1 VARNNPD
8 VSSNNPSPSLPR
20 LDNVRLRLSRSQT
33 PPPIEAF
40 HLTTIR
46 IVDARPMGD
55 GDEDPHSVD
64 HHNHALR
71 IQTTNLPGQQQ
82 PPTQPTTSN
91 GGSATT
97 AQDTPTP
104 NRVPSTRSFTSLT
117 NDSYASSPILTPS
130 GSTLLVPSTAVT
142 PFPSPLVLGAPAF
155 LSSVSPDNLILGP
168 SARQR
173 NRYSGLGTGPAA
185 AEKRVTSEFVPST
198 GFERRE
204 RSLSSNLS
212 GRTSTSSDGL
222 RREEVHASRSR
233 TSSVGDEVFV
243 RLTTRKHPV
252 DSRISSIGGRR
263 RMSGFVILFD
273 TSR

>member
-1 VARNNPD
+1 
-8 VSSNNPSPSLPR
+8 
-20 LDNVRLRLSRSQT
+20 
-33 PPPIEAF
+33 
-40 HLTTIR
+40 
-46 IVDARPMGD
+46 MGD
-55 GDEDPHSVD
+55 GDEGPHSLD
-64 HHNHALR
+64 HHDHALR

-82 PPTQPTTSN
+82 PPTQPTTNN

-97 AQDTPTP
+97 ATAATTAHDTPTP

-130 GSTLLVPSTAVT
+130 GSTLLVPSSALT
-142 PFPSPLVLGAPAF
+142 PLPSPLVLGAAAF
-155 LSSVSPDNLILGP
+155 PSSASLDSLVLGP
-168 SARQR
+168 STRQR
-173 NRYSGLGTGPAA
+173 NKYSGLGTGAAA
-185 AEKRVTSEFVPST
+185 AEKRVTSEFVPSN

-243 RLTTRKHPV
+243 RLPTRKRHV

-263 RMSGFVILFD
+263 RMSGFVILLD
-273 TSR
+273 TSS